1 MPNNNG
7 NTVIHSQTTSVVL
20 MIFPSSFGLNTQTA
34 ASNTFQL
41 QSLTEDEKKVRD
53 TAVSEFEK
61 AVAALQ
67 TQGIQVV
74 VCPSQTDVDTPDAI
88 FPNNW
93 ISFHEDCVVTYPM
106 LTPNRRNERQ
116 LENVEAVLEKAVGFA
131 KKPNLDLSTLEN
143 QGKILEGTGSLVLDR
158 EKRVAFA
165 TLSARTTTAAIEIFT
180 EKTGFSVITFRSF
193 DQKNKEI
200 YHTNVMMSLGE
211 KFAVICLDAITDL
224 SEKENVIR
232 QLIELDKEIIAIS
245 LSQMHA
251 FCGNILQL
259 KNTEGKFKI
268 AMSAA
273 AKAAFSESQLT
284 QLKKHG
290 ELIVVDIPTIEAVGG
305 GGIRCMLAEVF

>member
-7 NTVIHSQTTSVVL
+7 NTTLHSQTTSVVL
-20 MIFPSSFGLNTQTA
+20 MIFPSSFGFNTQTA

-41 QSLTEDEKKVRD
+41 QSFSEDEKKVRD
-53 TAVSEFEK
+53 TAVAEFEQ
-61 AVAALQ
+61 AVRALQ
-67 TQGIQVV
+67 AQGIQVV

-93 ISFHEDCVVTYPM
+93 ISFHEDSVITYPM

-131 KKPNLDLSTLEN
+131 KKSHLDLSSLEN

-158 EKRVAFA
+158 ENKVAFA

-180 EKTGFSVITFRSF
+180 EKTGFSVVTFRSF

-211 KFAVICLDAITDL
+211 EFAVICIDAITDL
-224 SEKENVIR
+224 SEKEKVIR
-232 QLIELDKEIIAIS
+232 KLKKLGKEIIAIS
-245 LSQMHA
+245 LEQMHA

-259 KNTEGKFKI
+259 KNSDGNFKI
-268 AMSAA
+268 AMSATA
-273 AKAAFSESQLT
+273 ESAFSESQLT
-284 QLKKHG
+284 QLRKHG
-290 ELIVVDIPTIEAVGG
+290 EFIVVDIPTVEVVGG

>member
-116 LENVEAVLEKAVGFA
+116 LEIVEAVLEKAVGFE

-143 QGKILEGTGSLVLDR
+143 
-158 EKRVAFA
+158 
-165 TLSARTTTAAIEIFT
+165 
-180 EKTGFSVITFRSF
+180 
-193 DQKNKEI
+193 N
-200 YHTNVMMSLGE
+200 
-211 KFAVICLDAITDL
+211 
-224 SEKENVIR
+224 
-232 QLIELDKEIIAIS
+232 
-245 LSQMHA
+245 
-251 FCGNILQL
+251 
-259 KNTEGKFKI
+259 
-268 AMSAA
+268 
-273 AKAAFSESQLT
+273 
-284 QLKKHG
+284 
-290 ELIVVDIPTIEAVGG
+290 
-305 GGIRCMLAEVF
+305 

>member
-1 MPNNNG
+1 
-7 NTVIHSQTTSVVL
+7 
-20 MIFPSSFGLNTQTA
+20 
-34 ASNTFQL
+34 
-41 QSLTEDEKKVRD
+41 
-53 TAVSEFEK
+53 
-61 AVAALQ
+61 
-67 TQGIQVV
+67 
-74 VCPSQTDVDTPDAI
+74 
-88 FPNNW
+88 
-93 ISFHEDCVVTYPM
+93 
-106 LTPNRRNERQ
+106 
-116 LENVEAVLEKAVGFA
+116 
-131 KKPNLDLSTLEN
+131 
-143 QGKILEGTGSLVLDR
+143 
-158 EKRVAFA
+158 
-165 TLSARTTTAAIEIFT
+165 
-180 EKTGFSVITFRSF
+180 
-193 DQKNKEI
+193 
-200 YHTNVMMSLGE
+200 MMSLGE